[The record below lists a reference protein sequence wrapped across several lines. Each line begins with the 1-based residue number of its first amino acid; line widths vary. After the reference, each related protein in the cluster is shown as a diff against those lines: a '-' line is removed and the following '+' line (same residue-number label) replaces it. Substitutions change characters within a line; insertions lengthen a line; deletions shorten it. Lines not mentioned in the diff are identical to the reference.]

1 MKKTF
6 ADNFLWGGAVAA
18 HQFEGAY
25 QEGGKGLSIADFMTL
40 GSHETPRELTDAIEA
55 DKYYPNHLAS
65 DFYHHYQEDIRLMA
79 EMGFKAFRTSIA
91 WTRIFP
97 NGDETE
103 PNEAGLAFYDRVFD
117 ELLKNG
123 IQPVITLSH
132 FEMPI
137 NLVKKYGGWSN
148 RKLIDLFTH
157 FAYVCFDRYHEKVKY
172 WMTFNEINN
181 QTNYLSDLSVY
192 ENSGIKFSSEMSP
205 AEKEQLMY
213 QAAHYELVASAKAVQ
228 IAHAIDPTLQVGCML
243 AFCPIYPASSK
254 PEDILFAQ
262 RAMDTRLYFGDVHVN
277 GYYPNWLKAYFEEK
291 GIKLDITPEDLTI
304 LQKGTVDYI
313 AFSYYM
319 SFMAEYTDH
328 DDYREYQDLRP
339 NPHVKAND
347 WGWQIDPI
355 GLRYSLT
362 WMMDRWHKP
371 LFIVENGLGA
381 YDELTTD
388 HQVHDQ
394 YRIEYL
400 RNHIEQM
407 KKAVVEDG
415 VDLLGYLP
423 WGCIDLVS
431 ASTGEMK
438 KRYGFVYVD
447 ADDYGKGSMK
457 RYPKDSFYWYQK
469 VIANNGSDLA

>member
-1 MKKTF
+1 MADVYIYAGRF
-6 ADNFLWGGAVAA
+6 ACFLFD
-18 HQFEGAY
+18 FE
-25 QEGGKGLSIADFMTL
+25 
-40 GSHETPRELTDAIEA
+40 
-55 DKYYPNHLAS
+55 
-65 DFYHHYQEDIRLMA
+65 
-79 EMGFKAFRTSIA
+79 
-91 WTRIFP
+91 
-97 NGDETE
+97 
-103 PNEAGLAFYDRVFD
+103 
-117 ELLKNG
+117 
-123 IQPVITLSH
+123 
-132 FEMPI
+132 PI
-137 NLVKKYGGWSN
+137 
-148 RKLIDLFTH
+148 
-157 FAYVCFDRYHEKVKY
+157 
-172 WMTFNEINN
+172 
-181 QTNYLSDLSVY
+181 
-192 ENSGIKFSSEMSP
+192 
-205 AEKEQLMY
+205 
-213 QAAHYELVASAKAVQ
+213 
-228 IAHAIDPTLQVGCML
+228 
-243 AFCPIYPASSK
+243 
-254 PEDILFAQ
+254 
-262 RAMDTRLYFGDVHVN
+262 FGDLIWNCHT
-277 GYYPNWLKAYFEEK
+277 NWLKAYFEEK